1 MHLVDGV
8 VSNPLVACASV
19 VAVGAVALG
28 LRRVQPDDVPKIA
41 LLSAAFFVA
50 SVIRVPIGPGAAHL
64 MLTGLLGMILGPMIF
79 PAVLAGLL
87 MQSLV
92 FGFGGVSVLGLN
104 LLNVALPGYL
114 AYVLF
119 SPLLMRASAPVYMPA
134 SSSPPMQ
141 TRSPRIFA
149 LGAAAGGFAV
159 LGSALMVAAA
169 LALSGD
175 GFLPAAQLI
184 VLAHLPVV
192 LVEGLV
198 VGVALSFLL
207 KIKPGLFLAPGGFA
221 KRAFS

>member
-8 VSNPLVACASV
+8 VSNPV
-19 VAVGAVALG
+19 VAVATVAAGVAVAIG

-50 SVIRVPIGPGAAHL
+50 SLIRVPIGPGAAHL

-114 AYVLF
+114 AYLFF
-119 SPLLMRASAPVYMPA
+119 SPFLQRASEK
-134 SSSPPMQ
+134 Q
-141 TRSPRIFA
+141 A
-149 LGAAAGGFAV
+149 LIWGGMAGGLAV
-159 LGSALMVAAA
+159 LGSALMVAAS
-169 LALSGD
+169 LTFSGD
-175 GFLPAAQLI
+175 GFWPAAQMI
-184 VLAHLPVV
+184 VVAHVPVA

-207 KIKPGLFLAPGGFA
+207 KLKPALFMGQPSMSKG
-221 KRAFS
+221 SVS

>member
-8 VSNPLVACASV
+8 VSNPI
-19 VAVGAVALG
+19 VAVATVAAGVAVAVG

-50 SVIRVPIGPGAAHL
+50 SLMRVPIGPGAAHL
-64 MLTGLLGMILGPMIF
+64 MLTGLMGMLLGPMIF

-114 AYVLF
+114 AYLIF
-119 SPLLMRASAPVYMPA
+119 SPFLKNT
-134 SSSPPMQ
+134 Q
-141 TRSPRIFA
+141 EKFA
-149 LGAAAGGFAV
+149 MIWGSAAGAFAV
-159 LGSALMVAAA
+159 LGSALMVAIS

-175 GFLPAAQLI
+175 GFWPVAQMIVAAHI
-184 VLAHLPVV
+184 PVAV
-192 LVEGLV
+192 VEGLV

-207 KIKPGLFLAPGGFA
+207 KLKPALFMGQHDLFKGS
-221 KRAFS
+221 FS